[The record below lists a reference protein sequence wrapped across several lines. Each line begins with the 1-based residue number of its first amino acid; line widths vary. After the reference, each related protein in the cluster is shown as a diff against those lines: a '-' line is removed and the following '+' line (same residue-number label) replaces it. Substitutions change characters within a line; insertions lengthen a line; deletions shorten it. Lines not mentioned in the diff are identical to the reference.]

1 MPSAFNRPSLSIRD
15 ALDADMVAVTEIY
28 RHHVLH
34 GTASFEL
41 VPPTL
46 AEMHERRAAIVRKAM
61 PYLVAEIEGVIAG
74 YAYVTPYRPR
84 PAYAYTV
91 ENSVYLRTDMA
102 GRGAGSAL
110 LSALIERCTQGPW
123 RQMIAN
129 VGDSGN
135 TASLALHRKFGFRT
149 VGTCECV
156 GFKFGRWL
164 DTVLLQRALG
174 EGADS
179 FPQI

>member
-1 MPSAFNRPSLSIRD
+1 MLSAANRPGLSIRD
-15 ALDADMVAVTEIY
+15 ALDTDMIAVADIY

-46 AEMHERRAAIVRKAM
+46 AEMRERRAAVVKKAM

-84 PAYAYTV
+84 PAYAHTV
-91 ENSVYLRTDMA
+91 ENSVYLRSDMV
-102 GRGAGSAL
+102 GQGVGSAL
-110 LSALIERCTQGPW
+110 LGALIERCTQGPW

-135 TASLALHRKFGFRT
+135 TASLALHKKFGFRT

-156 GFKFGRWL
+156 GFKFGRWI

-174 EGADS
+174 LGAGLPS
-179 FPQI
+179 A

>member
-1 MPSAFNRPSLSIRD
+1 MP
-15 ALDADMVAVTEIY
+15 AVTAIY
-28 RHHVLH
+28 GHHVLH

-46 AEMHERRAAIVRKAM
+46 AQMHERRAAVIGNAM
-61 PYLVAEIEGVIAG
+61 PYLVAEIDASIVG

-84 PAYAYTV
+84 PAYAHTV
-91 ENSVYLRTDMA
+91 ENSVYLRADAA
-102 GRGAGSAL
+102 GRGVGSAL
-110 LSALIERCTQGPW
+110 LGALIERCTQGPW

-135 TASLALHRKFGFRT
+135 TASLALHKKFGFRT

-174 EGADS
+174 KGAES
-179 FPQI
+179 LPGK